1 MVLRTPLWIR
11 IIAGGLVLMWGLHHC
26 LKVMYQVQVRDQ
38 LQEKIIRKKIIRII
52 IIVTHLEWC
61 TR

>member
-1 MVLRTPLWIR
+1 MVR
-11 IIAGGLVLMWGLHHC
+11 GLVLICGLYCC
-26 LKVMYQVQVRDQ
+26 LKAIHLAQARDQ